1 MEEMQQV
8 QFALPSP
15 ARIFTPAVTVVLIL
29 SVAGLLL
36 LIYANDFS
44 RDFLALGPENFIHG
58 RFWQILTYP
67 FLNCPLSLVFN
78 GLIILFI
85 GSDIEREWKTGSF
98 VLLWLITSVCCGLV
112 WVIIGLLIGNNY
124 TGAGSASCTFGIITA
139 MGLMRRD
146 KRFFV
151 FFATIEGQY
160 LAMVLIAAGI
170 ILSVFPPI
178 NLIWVLGVPVSYLY
192 IKMRW
197 KMASRV
203 RIGLADR
210 GQRRSGS
217 FVDID

>member
-1 MEEMQQV
+1 MEEMRQV

-36 LIYANDFS
+36 GLYAGNFS
-44 RDFLALGPENFIHG
+44 GEFLALGPKNFIHG

-98 VLLWLITSVCCGLV
+98 VLLWLITSACCGLV
-112 WVIIGLLIGNNY
+112 WVIISLLSGKEYMGTGL
-124 TGAGSASCTFGIITA
+124 SSCTFGIITA
-139 MGLMRRD
+139 MGLMRRG

-160 LAMVLIAAGI
+160 LALILIAAGV

-203 RIGLADR
+203 RIGPAGG
-210 GQRRSGS
+210 GQRKSGS